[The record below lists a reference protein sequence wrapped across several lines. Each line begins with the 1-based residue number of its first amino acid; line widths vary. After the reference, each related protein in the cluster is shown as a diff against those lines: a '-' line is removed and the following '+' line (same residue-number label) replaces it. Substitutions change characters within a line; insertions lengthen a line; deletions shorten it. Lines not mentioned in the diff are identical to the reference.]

1 MKEMLRSI
9 WGSYR
14 AKLALSIF
22 CVLIAA
28 FDTFWKTLSPIAAG
42 ALALAIVPWVI
53 GLIERISAPGGF
65 EVVFSK
71 IERQLQEA
79 ETVPDSEDIDAFRYF
94 ESSDPNLAI
103 AMLRVQIERRLRKIA
118 EGLFLEVT
126 PKGRPR
132 TLRSLAEELGCRG
145 AIPREAV
152 VLLND
157 LMPVINEAVHGVDV
171 GENGADFAL
180 SYGPKILSLLKSSEM
195 PEVVPVAPV
204 TAPTSRA

>member
-1 MKEMLRSI
+1 MKELLRSL
-9 WGSYR
+9 WRSYR

-42 ALALAIVPWVI
+42 ALALAIVPWVM

-79 ETVPDSEDIDAFRYF
+79 KTVPDSEDMEAFRYF
-94 ESSDPNLAI
+94 ESNDPNLAI

-118 EGLFLEVT
+118 EGLFLET
-126 PKGRPR
+126 SPKGRPR
-132 TLRSLAEELGCRG
+132 SLRSLAEELGRRG
-145 AIPREAV
+145 AIPKEAV

-171 GENGADFAL
+171 GATGADFAL
-180 SYGPKILSLLKSSEM
+180 SYGPRILSLLKSSETTA
-195 PEVVPVAPV
+195 VVPVAPV
-204 TAPTSRA
+204 TVPAH